1 MIPHWLLHG
10 KRAAVCFTIDDIHP
24 GKSTDAYEAGGDLD
38 RGALGLVRR
47 LLDRHPQLHVT
58 LFTTAD
64 WREISPVPTRKL
76 LANIPHL
83 REKIYL
89 TKVLPI
95 GTMRLSNHL
104 EFVQYLKTLPRAE
117 IALHGLYHIHTGLR
131 VPVEFQD
138 DQGVEQCRTML
149 REMLAIFDEAGLN
162 YARGMNPP
170 GWDVPQNLARAMVE
184 CGLIFVSSARDIRTP
199 ILAEAITDM
208 SGLKGVSLLYP
219 QFIQDGKLIHFTSNF
234 QATTPI
240 ERAIEIIE
248 HGGLLAIKAHIVKS
262 ALGHVA
268 LDGIDALYCNYLDL
282 LFKQLEQRYGE
293 SLWWTTM
300 GEIAERVMSQK
311 Q

>member
-1 MIPHWLLHG
+1 MTLNWLPPN

-24 GKSTDAYEAGGDLD
+24 GKSTDVYEAGGDLD
-38 RGALGLVRR
+38 RGALGYIRW

-64 WREISPVPTRKL
+64 WREISPVPTRKV
-76 LANIPHL
+76 LARIPYL

-89 TKVLPI
+89 TKILPI
-95 GTMRLSNHL
+95 GTMRLSKHP
-104 EFVQYLKTLPRAE
+104 EFVHYLNTLPRTE
-117 IALHGLYHIHTGLR
+117 LALHGLHHIHTGLR
-131 VPVEFQD
+131 VPVEFQN
-138 DQGVEQCRTML
+138 DQSVEQCKTML
-149 REMLAIFDEAGLN
+149 EEMMAIFDEAGLR

-170 GWDVPQNLARAMVE
+170 GWDVPENLAQAMVE

-199 ILAEAITDM
+199 ISAGAVTNM
-208 SGLKGVSLLYP
+208 SGLKNVSLIYP
-219 QFIQDGKLIHFTSNF
+219 QLIQNGNLIHFTSNF

-248 HGGLLAIKAHIVKS
+248 CGGLLAIKGHIVKS
-262 ALGHVA
+262 AFGHVA

-282 LFKQLEQRYGE
+282 LFNQLTQRYGE

-300 GEIAERVMSQK
+300 GEIAEHLMKQK

>member
-1 MIPHWLLHG
+1 MTLDWLPQG
-10 KRAAVCFTIDDIHP
+10 KCAAICFTIDDIHP

-38 RGALGLVRR
+38 SGALGHLRW
-47 LLDRHPQLHVT
+47 LLNRHPQLHVT

-64 WREISPVPTRKL
+64 WREISPKPTRSL
-76 LANIPHL
+76 LARVPYL

-89 TKVLPI
+89 TKVLPTR
-95 GTMRLSNHL
+95 TMRLSKHP
-104 EFVQYLKTLPRAE
+104 EFVQYLKTLPRTE
-117 IALHGLYHIHTGLR
+117 IALHGLHHIHTGLL
-131 VPVEFQD
+131 VPVEFQND
-138 DQGVEQCRTML
+138 KTIEQCKKMII
-149 REMLAIFDEAGLN
+149 EMITIFDEAKLD

-170 GWDVPQNLARAMVE
+170 GWAIPNNLAQAMVD

-199 ILAEAITDM
+199 ITYTAMTNM
-208 SGLKGVSLLYP
+208 SGLKGVALIYP
-219 QFIQDGKLIHFTSNF
+219 QFIHDRKLIHFTSNF

-248 HGGLLAIKAHIVKS
+248 HGGLLAIKGHIVKN
-262 ALGHVA
+262 ALGHIA

-282 LFKQLEQRYGE
+282 LLCKLEDRYGD

-300 GEIAERVMSQK
+300 GEIAERLATQK

>member
-1 MIPHWLLHG
+1 MTPNWLPQG

-38 RGALGLVRR
+38 RGGLGFVRW
-47 LLDRHPQLHVT
+47 LLERHPQLRVT

-64 WREISPVPTRKL
+64 WREISPVPTRKV
-76 LANIPHL
+76 LARIPYL

-95 GTMRLSNHL
+95 GTMRLSKHS
-104 EFVQYLKTLPRAE
+104 EFVQYLKTLPRTE
-117 IALHGLYHIHTGLR
+117 FGLHGLYHIHTGLR
-131 VPVEFQD
+131 IPVEFQD
-138 DQGVEQCRTML
+138 DQNIEQCKAML
-149 REMLAIFDEAGLN
+149 TEMMVIFNEAGLR

-170 GWDVPQNLARAMVE
+170 GWDIPENLAKAMVE
-184 CGLIFVSSARDIRTP
+184 CDLIFVSSARDIRT
-199 ILAEAITDM
+199 AISHPALTNM
-208 SGLKGVSLLYP
+208 SGLKGVSLIYP
-219 QFIQDGKLIHFTSNF
+219 EYIQDEKLIHFTSNF

-248 HGGLLAIKAHIVKS
+248 HGGLLAIKGHIIKNG
-262 ALGHVA
+262 LGHIA

-282 LFKQLEQRYGE
+282 LFSQLQQRYGE

-300 GEIAERVMSQK
+300 GEIAERLMKQK